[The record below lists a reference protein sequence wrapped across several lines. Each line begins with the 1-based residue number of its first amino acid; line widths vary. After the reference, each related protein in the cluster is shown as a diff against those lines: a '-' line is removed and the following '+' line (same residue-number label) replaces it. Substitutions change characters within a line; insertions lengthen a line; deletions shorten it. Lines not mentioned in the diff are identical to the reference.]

1 MQTVDKLIHAI
12 ELQQQGDL
20 EQAAILF
27 WDVHTTDPTN
37 APALY
42 SLSLIAMNA
51 GNLPEALRI
60 SEYGVK
66 VAPQFAPLWLVLGTI
81 VNSLG
86 NKEQALQYFNEALA
100 LDADNIDAL
109 LNSGVL
115 LRELL
120 RHHEALIRFNHVLEL
135 EPLHLIALVNCGI
148 LLTEFK
154 QSEQAIAIFKRI
166 IALKPDYDY
175 ALGLLAY
182 EQLHICDWSEYKL
195 LSAQIIEGVLAKQR
209 TCKTLAFMSFSDS
222 AAQHFQ
228 AAKLFAEH
236 YCPKQSVAL
245 WKGERYRHEKIR
257 IAYISPDFREHPVC
271 HLIAGVIEQHDKHR
285 FETIAISLGIDDG
298 SRLRQRM
305 LATFDQFIDAK
316 LMNADKIAQ
325 LIKELEVDIAI
336 DLAGYTSDSR
346 THIFAHRPAPVQVN
360 YLGYAATLGTEYMD
374 YIIADKHVIPE
385 THHAFYSE
393 KVVYLPDT
401 YLPTDNNLII
411 AEHTPSREECGLPST
426 GIVFCSFSHDFKIS
440 PDMFALWMRLLQQV
454 PNSTLWLMSRNEISQ
469 QNLRAAA
476 FAADVNPTRLVFA
489 GRVPLIEDHLARYRL
504 ADIFLD
510 THPYNA
516 HTTAADAL
524 MVGLPVVTYMGDSFP
539 SRVAGSL
546 LHAAGLPELIANSY
560 EKYEQIAL
568 NLATQPQ
575 LLHEL
580 KQTLQAHHA
589 TTPLFNTRAFTR
601 NLEAIYTAM
610 WRKTEL
616 GDARDALS

>member
-12 ELQQQGDL
+12 ELQQQGDIAHA
-20 EQAAILF
+20 EQLF
-27 WDVHTTDPTN
+27 WEIQAVDPAN
-37 APALY
+37 AAALY

-60 SEYGVK
+60 SEHGIK

-86 NKEQALQYFNEALA
+86 YKERALTYFNEALA
-100 LDADNIDAL
+100 RDPDNIDAL

-120 RHHEALIRFNHVLEL
+120 QHHEALIRFNHVLEL
-135 EPLHLIALVNCGI
+135 APLNLIALVNCGI

-154 QSEQAIAIFKRI
+154 QSEQAIILFKRLI
-166 IALKPDYDY
+166 TLQPDYDY

-182 EQLHICDWSEYKL
+182 EQLHICDWSGYKD
-195 LSAQIIEGVLAKQR
+195 LSQQIIAGVLAQQR

-228 AAKLFAEH
+228 AAKQFAQH
-236 YCPKQSVAL
+236 YCPQQAISL
-245 WKGERYRHEKIR
+245 WQGERYRHKKIR

-271 HLIAGVIEQHDKHR
+271 HLMAGVIEQHDKQR
-285 FETIAISLGIDDG
+285 FETIAISLGVDDG
-298 SRLRQRM
+298 SRLRKRM
-305 LATFDQFIDAK
+305 VATFDQFIDAR
-316 LMNADKIAQ
+316 LMTAHDIAQ
-325 LIKELEVDIAI
+325 RLRALEIDVAI

-346 THIFAHRPAPVQVN
+346 TDIFAYRPAPVQVN
-360 YLGYAATLGTEYMD
+360 YLGYAGTLGTDYMD

-385 THHAFYSE
+385 DQQAFYSE
-393 KVVYLPDT
+393 KVVYLPDA
-401 YLPTDNNLII
+401 YLPTDDNIII
-411 AEHTPSREECGLPST
+411 AEHTPTREECGLPST
-426 GIVFCSFSHDFKIS
+426 GIIFCSFSHDFKIS
-440 PDMFALWMRLLQQV
+440 PEMFAIWMRLLLQV
-454 PNSTLWLMSRNEISQ
+454 PESILWLMSRSELSQ
-469 QNLRAAA
+469 KNLRASAHA
-476 FAADVNPTRLVFA
+476 LGVDPARIVFA

-524 MVGLPVVTYMGDSFP
+524 MVGLPVVTYMGNAFP

-546 LHAAGLPELIANSY
+546 LHAVGLPELIATNH
-560 EKYEQIAL
+560 EEYEQIAL
-568 NLATQPQ
+568 NLVTQPQ

-580 KQTLQAHHA
+580 KQQLQAQQA
-589 TTPLFNTRAFTR
+589 TQPLFNTEAFTR
-601 NLEAIYTAM
+601 NLEAIYSAM

-616 GDARDALS
+616 GNARDALS